1 MKLRVGPFHW
11 LAEQETVGH
20 DIILPGR
27 STSCPT
33 FFTQVTHTLG
43 RKWPLSTHTHTPGET
58 TNIDA
63 DTQAQTRMQGNGPH
77 QRRAAG
83 VCANANTHRHTLQ
96 NSYKPEITSPAHVN
110 LTPPPPPQL
119 IYTHHCSLHRDWKE
133 ESQDISSGSLSL
145 GTESISLPSRGALP
159 AWGTPCGRP
168 GGPGW
173 AGKGHGTQV
182 VRGKRGHLGPE
193 GQSYP
198 QSE

>member
-1 MKLRVGPFHW
+1 MKLRVSLFHW

-83 VCANANTHRHTLQ
+83 VCANANTYRHTLQ
-96 NSYKPEITSPAHVN
+96 NSYKPEITLPVHVN
-110 LTPPPPPQL
+110 LTPPTPYS
-119 IYTHHCSLHRDWKE
+119 YTHTTAPYTVTGKRNHGIYPVDPYLW
-133 ESQDISSGSLSL
+133 SQRVSPP
-145 GTESISLPSRGALP
+145 PSRGALP